1 MLLGWRQ
8 WADAG
13 SVSSGLPQYLIEQE
27 QAYKIG
33 EISPDGF
40 YLFQIPGTH
49 DMVRPM
55 VKFEEGYPVYL
66 ERERNE
72 FFYAGDE
79 EHGMVYFLGDEP
91 HLDVDRYINALLD
104 AARTLR
110 VKRMIGFGGVYGEVP
125 YARARTISC
134 TYSQKE
140 MKPELDKLAVNFSD
154 YQGGS
159 SIGSYLCRRAAEQG
173 IEYISL
179 YAFVPSYDFAGMQG
193 GSSGIQIEN
202 DFAAWLELMRRVDYL
217 LKLGMALSD
226 LETKS
231 QRLHRLMDAKISEIV
246 KANPELDVE
255 TYLRQLEDDFEEM
268 VFEPLQ
274 DLWEEE
280 ISRLFGELG
289 EEEE

>member
-49 DMVRPM
+49 DLVRPM

-217 LKLGMALSD
+217 LKLGMDLSD

-246 KANPELDVE
+246 KANPELGVE

-280 ISRLFGELG
+280 ISRLFGELK

>member
-1 MLLGWRQ
+1 
-8 WADAG
+8 
-13 SVSSGLPQYLIEQE
+13 
-27 QAYKIG
+27 
-33 EISPDGF
+33 
-40 YLFQIPGTH
+40 
-49 DMVRPM
+49 MVRPM

-217 LKLGMALSD
+217 LKLGMDLSD

>member
-217 LKLGMALSD
+217 LKLGMDLSD